1 MTARSIPGLNKP
13 LYIELRNLGIAV
25 TLRQESQKHQS
36 VTFWASQSEILKI
49 LHKSRIINSLQLR
62 FGSKFYAV
70 HKSDFYK
77 NLRKLNWHI
86 FFPTSTST
94 ETPNYSE
101 YFLPYPK
108 CSSFSSEMYHTT
120 MVEQMLQG
128 FIQKM
133 PAKRQLADIKRKIPD
148 FTSKVTK
155 MLKSNTS
162 SHGPDNEM
170 ILVDRKGN
178 FTEPKNFVFENLKE
192 LPSIELDIKFNQ
204 CQAYLNFNNGK

>member
-1 MTARSIPGLNKP
+1 
-13 LYIELRNLGIAV
+13 
-25 TLRQESQKHQS
+25 
-36 VTFWASQSEILKI
+36 
-49 LHKSRIINSLQLR
+49 
-62 FGSKFYAV
+62 
-70 HKSDFYK
+70 
-77 NLRKLNWHI
+77 
-86 FFPTSTST
+86 
-94 ETPNYSE
+94 
-101 YFLPYPK
+101 
-108 CSSFSSEMYHTT
+108 

-155 MLKSNTS
+155 MLKSNTR